1 MTAVDRFERDLPM
14 DLEDLAGPHTPA
26 YLTDILSR
34 TATTSQR
41 PAWTFPE
48 RWLPMVDIARQPVVA
63 RRMPW
68 RTLGLLALLVVALTA
83 GALLFVGSQ
92 RQLPKPFGPAQNGNL
107 AYGVDGDIHAM
118 DLATGETRALI
129 TGPENDTDP
138 YWALQGDRFAFLRH
152 DGEQA
157 TIMVANADGSGVARA
172 AGPFI
177 DLTWMVWSPD
187 GRTMAISSS
196 IRGIP
201 SLTLADADGSS
212 ARVLELGMPAE
223 RPEFRPTDGSQLL
236 FRGHEGG
243 ALYGG
248 WGLFLFDLEASTTK
262 RLEFQGVPR
271 SGREHD
277 YLAAVW
283 SPTGDRIAYHAETE
297 NARGEFILRIHVADI
312 AADGTM
318 TADHKLEF
326 DSEAFCECWVAWSP
340 DGQRLAF
347 QHAVAGKVEAAV
359 GSASGD
365 GGLVA
370 IGDPAADNEYGGVG
384 FEWTPDGTSILRYDW
399 ATNAIERFDASG
411 GAGTTLEATGTA
423 NMQRR

>member
-1 MTAVDRFERDLPM
+1 MTTDRFERALPDVLQDL
-14 DLEDLAGPHTPA
+14 
-26 YLTDILSR
+26 YLQPSVPYRDDILSR

-41 PAWTFPE
+41 PDWTFPE

-68 RTLGLLALLVVALTA
+68 RTLGLLTLLVIALTA
-83 GALLFVGSQ
+83 GALLFAGSQ
-92 RQLPKPFGPAQNGNL
+92 RQLPEPFGPARNGNL
-107 AYGVDGDIHAM
+107 AYSVAGDIHVM
-118 DLATGETRALI
+118 DLETGETRALI
-129 TGPENDTDP
+129 TGPEDDTDP
-138 YWALQGDRFAFLRH
+138 YWALQGDRLAFLRH
-152 DGEQA
+152 DGNGA
-157 TIMVANADGSGVARA
+157 TIMVANADGSGIARA

-187 GRTMAISSS
+187 GRTMAVASS

-201 SLTLADADGSS
+201 SITLADTDGSGS
-212 ARVLELGMPAE
+212 RVLDLGMPAE

-243 ALYGG
+243 AAYGA
-248 WGLFLFDLEASTTK
+248 WTLFLYDLEASTTK

-271 SGREHD
+271 SGREYD

-297 NARGEFILRIHVADI
+297 NAQGEFILRIHVADI

-326 DSEAFCECWVAWSP
+326 DPDAFCECWVAWSP

-347 QHAVAGKVEAAV
+347 QHAFDGKVEAAV

-365 GGLVA
+365 GGFVA
-370 IGDPAADNEYGGVG
+370 IGQPTADNEYGGVG
-384 FEWTPDGTSILRYDW
+384 FEWTPDGASILRYDW
-399 ATNAIERFDASG
+399 LTNSIQRFEASG
-411 GAGTTLEATGTA
+411 GAGTTLDATGTA